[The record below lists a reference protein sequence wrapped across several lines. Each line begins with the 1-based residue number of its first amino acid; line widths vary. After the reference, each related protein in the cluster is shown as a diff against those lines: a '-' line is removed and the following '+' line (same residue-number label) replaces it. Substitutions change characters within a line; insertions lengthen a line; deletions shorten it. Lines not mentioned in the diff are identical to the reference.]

1 MSAEKERIVLAK
13 QPLALDLGCSP
24 AAFDR
29 TENTV
34 VPFAP
39 CRVRGNALNAP
50 LNFAWPASGKA
61 RWRPSI
67 LQGYFLTARFL
78 QESREAACLIFQPW
92 PGSTGHLQKPAA
104 AACRAFS
111 AGCPIPEGIAP
122 RFLTHGETAALRK
135 TRRFPHAFARECA
148 ALTLAGFERE
158 AAGVTAAMMDS
169 ARLWQIGVDMRVQS
183 RENGLGRFLVMN
195 LKRSLPGE
203 TFPVTPPGPGIYS
216 QSAWRFGGLF
226 SRIAGD
232 GLCKEM
238 SSAGPPFS

>member
-61 RWRPSI
+61 RRRPSI
-67 LQGYFLTARFL
+67 RQDYFLTARFL

-92 PGSTGHLQKPAA
+92 PGSTGHLQKPAGL
-104 AACRAFS
+104 FS
-111 AGCPIPEGIAP
+111 TGCPIPEEIAP
-122 RFLTHGETAALRK
+122 RFPTHGETAALRK
-135 TRRFPHAFARECA
+135 TRRFSHALARECA
-148 ALTLAGFERE
+148 ALTLAGFERGGGDGQRPALADWGGR
-158 AAGVTAAMMDS
+158 AAAKQGKGAGALPGHEPDQ
-169 ARLWQIGVDMRVQS
+169 RGPCP
-183 RENGLGRFLVMN
+183 G
-195 LKRSLPGE
+195 KRSLLLHLDRESILETPG
-203 TFPVTPPGPGIYS
+203 V
-216 QSAWRFGGLF
+216 
-226 SRIAGD
+226 
-232 GLCKEM
+232 
-238 SSAGPPFS
+238 SAGYFPAWLEMASVRK